1 MRKFVYDPS
10 TARIGL
16 GTNIYREQEPL
27 TGILIEVVK
36 HDYDFIDCAWRYGN
50 EAIIGITIKAIKKE
64 NPSFEFTI
72 PFQSKVWP
80 TQFNGGIMKSLKFS
94 LSKIG
99 TSSIIDSYML
109 HRPIQEM
116 KLNLIAWKQLI
127 DCRKNRL
134 TKQIGLGHFDKDLIE
149 KLYENTGVRP
159 QFLQI
164 ELSVNNMRWDRI
176 HYCREHDID
185 IQAYEPLGD
194 YLSNS
199 QNATLI
205 SLAQKYNTTIKNLLL
220 AYLLNQG
227 ITPVV
232 TPETVEEIK
241 EFPLAKNIILE
252 AEDIEVMNSINTYK
266 NKHFESLEL
275 DFREDI
281 I

>member
-1 MRKFVYDPS
+1 MRKFIYDPT
-10 TARIGL
+10 TARMGL
-16 GTNIYREQEPL
+16 GTNIYRDQEQL
-27 TGILIEVVK
+27 TPILMEVVK
-36 HDYDFIDCAWRYGN
+36 HNYDFIDCAWRYGN

-64 NPSFEFTI
+64 DPTFEFTI

-99 TSSIIDSYML
+99 ASSIIDSYML

-134 TKQIGLGHFDKDLIE
+134 TKQIGLGHFDKDLVE

-176 HYCREHDID
+176 HYCRENDID

-194 YLSNS
+194 YTSNS
-199 QNATLI
+199 QNPTLI
-205 SLAQKYNTTIKNLLL
+205 ALAKKYGVSIKNLLL

-252 AEDIEVMNSINTYK
+252 PQDIEEMQKINSYK